1 MVVRVITLP
10 SRYFEVEISGFF
22 FFFFGNSVMFCEAD
36 TQVRECVAEA
46 DTGERMC
53 DV

>member
-1 MVVRVITLP
+1 MLSHYLLDILKWK
-10 SRYFEVEISGFF
+10 FLGF